1 MKSKLEKVIIKQLIS
16 SFENGDFDNYDK
28 FYVESD
34 VLTLCN
40 EKIYTTNIVSYFFNT
55 ILDISKSTDEF
66 IKKYL
71 LDYVSCNP
79 INFANIIINYEKRNG
94 IALGFEYYEDILL
107 YDIIQTIFA
116 DVKNGDVLTID
127 EIYNNIRNY

>member
-34 VLTLCN
+34 MLRLCN
-40 EKIYTTNIVSYFFNT
+40 ENVYTINIITYFFNT
-55 ILDISKSTDEF
+55 LLDISKSTDEF

-79 INFANIIINYEKRNG
+79 IKFANIIISYEKRNG

-107 YDIIQTIFA
+107 YNIIQSIFA
-116 DVKNGDVLTID
+116 DVKNGDVLTVD
-127 EIYNNIRNY
+127 KIYNNIRNY